1 MNSRRIILFLGFCVC
16 FARGIDAQDTPPKV
30 TDPKTDPSQQKYRGQ
45 LPFYWKEL
53 GLTDVQRQQV
63 YKINAEYG
71 EQIEALEAKIKLLK
85 EKRDKE
91 RLQILT
97 PEQKKRLEEIL
108 RKKSGG

>member
-1 MNSRRIILFLGFCVC
+1 MIQRRMILFV
-16 FARGIDAQDTPPKV
+16 FASTCLAGGIEAQEKAPKV
-30 TDPKTDPSQQKYRGQ
+30 ADPKSDPASQKYRGQ

-71 EQIEALEAKIKLLK
+71 EQIEALEVKIKLLK

-91 RLQILT
+91 RLEVLS
-97 PEQKKRLEEIL
+97 PDQKKRLEEII
-108 RKKSGG
+108 RKKIGG